1 MEKND
6 RNRTIA
12 LAAALMAADSVRQLA
27 YTGEADPA
35 NMRTL
40 IESLFVNDPKSIDD
54 IYTDPQHLRR
64 GFQVMRGT
72 LTQPS
77 QLPETMDVTRYIVSL
92 FQLEK
97 VLQRSP
103 EVGQNLIT
111 GLNDVRRQI
120 EFFGDAMH
128 ESVIAKLADLYQQ
141 IISPLGSRIIV
152 RGEQRHLTSANTAA
166 LIRALLLAGIRAS
179 VLWRQADGS
188 RFKLLFRRRQMLAEA
203 QALVSSAV

>member
-27 YTGEADPA
+27 YTGEADPT
-35 NMRTL
+35 NTRTL
-40 IESLFVNDPKSIDD
+40 IDSLFVIEATNIGD
-54 IYTDPQHLRR
+54 IYADPQHLRR

-77 QLPETMDVTRYIVSL
+77 QMPETMDVTRYIVSL
-92 FQLEK
+92 FHLEK
-97 VLQRSP
+97 LLRRRP
-103 EVGQNLIT
+103 EVGEQLIS
-111 GLNDVRRQI
+111 GLTDVRRQI
-120 EFFGDAMH
+120 EFFGDTMH
-128 ESVIAKLADLYQQ
+128 ESVIAKLGDLYQQ

-152 RGEQRHLTSANTAA
+152 RGEQRYLTSTNTAA
-166 LIRALLLAGIRAS
+166 LIRALLLTGIRAA

-203 QALVSSAV
+203 QALVNSAV